1 MKECSAFPRVRKQWT
16 WEGRMALQKLWNENV
31 NRGRRALTM
40 RAFAEAY
47 RLSHGRVQR
56 ELKAGFSGVLLRD
69 KVHGGWIYP
78 EYSALKAQQR
88 AEKAN
93 ADKGR
98 RSVVTTTFAN
108 RLIEDFLKKGHT
120 IATCLYT
127 LRGKGWTHLPS
138 QRAVYYHLKDGVIVL
153 PKGHLC
159 YRPRKMRR
167 RSHPRRGKI
176 LPERRSI
183 EERPP
188 EVLSRQ
194 RFGDWEMDCVV
205 SGRTGRG
212 GLLVLIERRTRYVL
226 LRQLRTISQSAVH
239 RTLRRLVAEG
249 ALRTIHSMTTDRNAP
264 KPKAKGHGCEFLDQ
278 RTLERILHAPVYYTH
293 AYASWE
299 KGSVEHA
306 NGLLRFWFRKGTDFS
321 KVSPAEIDFVQNQI
335 NAISRTHSLKG
346 LTAHEAFLAL
356 S

>member
-1 MKECSAFPRVRKQWT
+1 M
-16 WEGRMALQKLWNENV
+16 
-31 NRGRRALTM
+31 
-40 RAFAEAY
+40 
-47 RLSHGRVQR
+47 
-56 ELKAGFSGVLLRD
+56 
-69 KVHGGWIYP
+69 
-78 EYSALKAQQR
+78 
-88 AEKAN
+88 
-93 ADKGR
+93 
-98 RSVVTTTFAN
+98 VTTTFAN

-183 EERPP
+183 EERPT

-212 GLLVLIERRTRYVL
+212 GLLALIERRTRYVL

-239 RTLRRLVAEG
+239 RALRRLVAEG

-264 KPKAKGHGCEFLDQ
+264 EPKAKGHDCEFLG
-278 RTLERILHAPVYYTH
+278 TAALERIVRAPVYYTY
-293 AYASWE
+293 AYSAWQ
-299 KGSVEHA
+299 KGSVE
-306 NGLLRFWFRKGTDFS
+306 NFNRQLRRLLGKGTDFS
-321 KVSPAEIDFVQNQI
+321 AVSARTIARVEALI
-335 NAISRTHSLKG
+335 NHISRTTSLKG
-346 LTAHEAFLAL
+346 LSANEAFSAIA
-356 S
+356 